1 MILQKFG
8 AQEFVFINIIK
19 VENICAVYFC
29 GMYQQVIFS
38 DLFDE

>member
-8 AQEFVFINIIK
+8 AQEFCFINIIR

-29 GMYQQVIFS
+29 GMYQQVFCS
-38 DLFDE
+38 GLFDE